1 MVNWILGG
9 GWRLA
14 SDCVNDRGLWLG
26 ARFASSYEHSGRS
39 MEGTRLVPTF
49 RLGVGKRFQ
58 EGVSHSGQFAKT
70 TIRTVTGKT
79 LCGRIRSQS
88 TSSASAQALRS
99 SPTKRSDQ
107 H

>member
-1 MVNWILGG
+1 
-9 GWRLA
+9 
-14 SDCVNDRGLWLG
+14 
-26 ARFASSYEHSGRS
+26 
-39 MEGTRLVPTF
+39 MEGMRSVPTF

-58 EGVSHSGQFAKT
+58 EGVSHGGQLGKT

-79 LCGRIRSQS
+79 LCGRIRSRS

-99 SPTKRSDQ
+99 SPTRRSDQ